1 MSGGANGTRAGYE
14 SARLELARLR
24 LSGDDARA
32 AAMRQI
38 AQTSARALGV
48 ERVGIWAFK
57 GTGGGLVGVCQF
69 DLPSGTFPTTGLPDG
84 LALPVLLAE
93 IHEHRVVAIDE
104 TRTDARAVEI
114 RKNYLEVHGI
124 ESLMAAP
131 VIRDGSIVGVIC
143 CEQVGAVR
151 AWSLEDRDF
160 GACAADMAALF
171 LEQADRLD
179 LEASLRARRETELVD
194 ERMAALGRLARSVAH
209 DVNNVLGAIDLIGA
223 ALEVDSRSDLVARGR
238 EVRAAVDFGSRVVEQ
253 LMLFGQESAAPVE
266 DLELGPFL
274 RRVEPVL
281 RNLLRGARF
290 EVEVSTS
297 GEVFVS
303 INRGELKQL
312 VLNLCVNAAE
322 ALSPGGSVRIE
333 LREPRA
339 GEPVSPTSVVLSVV
353 DDGCGMDAATQAHMF
368 EPYFSTKPAGSGIGL
383 STVYGIVKRAGGT
396 ISVESAVGVGTTFR
410 IALPRA
416 AGTPPPGTPER

>member
-1 MSGGANGTRAGYE
+1 
-14 SARLELARLR
+14 
-24 LSGDDARA
+24 
-32 AAMRQI
+32 
-38 AQTSARALGV
+38 
-48 ERVGIWAFK
+48 
-57 GTGGGLVGVCQF
+57 
-69 DLPSGTFPTTGLPDG
+69 
-84 LALPVLLAE
+84 
-93 IHEHRVVAIDE
+93 
-104 TRTDARAVEI
+104 
-114 RKNYLEVHGI
+114 
-124 ESLMAAP
+124 
-131 VIRDGSIVGVIC
+131 
-143 CEQVGAVR
+143 
-151 AWSLEDRDF
+151 
-160 GACAADMAALF
+160 
-171 LEQADRLD
+171 
-179 LEASLRARRETELVD
+179 
-194 ERMAALGRLARSVAH
+194 
-209 DVNNVLGAIDLIGA
+209 
-223 ALEVDSRSDLVARGR
+223 
-238 EVRAAVDFGSRVVEQ
+238 
-253 LMLFGQESAAPVE
+253 MLFGQESAAPVE

>member
-1 MSGGANGTRAGYE
+1 MSGEANGSRAGYE

-24 LSGDDARA
+24 LSGGDARA
-32 AAMRQI
+32 TAMRQI

-69 DLPSGTFPTTGLPDG
+69 DLPSGTFPAAGLPDG
-84 LALPVLLAE
+84 LAPPALLTE
-93 IHEHRVVAIDE
+93 IQKRRVIAIVE
-104 TRTDARAVEI
+104 ARADGRTAEL
-114 RKNYLEVHGI
+114 RRDYLEVHGI

-131 VIRDGSIVGVIC
+131 VIREGNVVGVIC

-171 LEQADRLD
+171 LEQADRLEI
-179 LEASLRARRETELVD
+179 EASLRARRETEVAD

-209 DVNNVLGAIDLIGA
+209 DVKNVLGAIDLLGA
-223 ALEVDSRSDLVARGR
+223 ALELDSRTDLVARGR
-238 EVRAAVDFGSRVVEQ
+238 EVRSAVEFGSRLVEQ
-253 LMLFGQESAAPVE
+253 LMLFGRESSGPAETV
-266 DLELGPFL
+266 ELGRFL

-281 RNLLRGARF
+281 RNLLRGARL
-290 EVEVSTS
+290 EIAVATADD
-297 GEVFVS
+297 VFVGV
-303 INRGELKQL
+303 NRGELKQL

-322 ALSPGGSVRIE
+322 AVSPGGSVRIE
-333 LREPRA
+333 LRAPRP
-339 GEPVSPTSVVLSVV
+339 GEPVSPKSVVLAVV
-353 DDGCGMDAATQAHMF
+353 DDGCGMDEATQAHMF
-368 EPYFSTKPAGSGIGL
+368 EPYFSTKAAGSGIGL

-396 ISVESAVGVGTTFR
+396 ISVDSAVGVGTTFR

-416 AGTPPPGTPER
+416 R